1 MGVQTIVLEDID
13 VKEILWPYGELT
25 KLRCPL
31 PNLIEARVD
40 ALMPWTL
47 ISFND

>member
-1 MGVQTIVLEDID
+1 MLEKID
-13 VKEILWPYGELT
+13 EREILWPYGEST

-40 ALMPWTL
+40 GSKPWTL
-47 ISFND
+47 VP